1 MSNHAPTDTLAVV
14 YRKNGKYYL
23 QSEVVPNK
31 DRQYNTPIILKK
43 KS

>member
-1 MSNHAPTDTLAVV
+1 MNNHTPTDTLAVV
-14 YRKNGKYYL
+14 YRKDGKYDL

-31 DRQYNTPIILKK
+31 DWQYNTPIILKK